1 MSIDPF
7 EGAIPSENAVEEAK
21 ESEQQVRYAGFWIR
35 FIAIFID
42 TILASILIL
51 PLLEIF
57 FRNEKAIS
65 ISSLDIQTLSSLEFG
80 SISSLTGVG
89 YLIYIIV
96 VAAVF
101 TLFWRYRNATPGKM
115 LLGLKVV
122 DASSLKTLSIKQSVI
137 RNIGYYVSMLPLMLG
152 FFWAGFDQR
161 KQGWHDKMAGTVVI
175 YGEKRKRPAQ
185 G

>member
-1 MSIDPF
+1 MSNDPF
-7 EGAIPSENAVEEAK
+7 DGAIPSGNAVEEVK

-89 YLIYIIV
+89 YLIYMIV
-96 VAAVF
+96 LAAVF
-101 TLFWRYRNATPGKM
+101 TLF
-115 LLGLKVV
+115 
-122 DASSLKTLSIKQSVI
+122 
-137 RNIGYYVSMLPLMLG
+137 
-152 FFWAGFDQR
+152 
-161 KQGWHDKMAGTVVI
+161 
-175 YGEKRKRPAQ
+175 
-185 G
+185 